1 MSKVLIVEGSPRK
14 GGNSDA
20 LCREF
25 ERGAVEAGHEVEK
38 VYLRD
43 LTIGNC
49 RACDAC
55 RKMGTCVQKD
65 DGNELMGRMR
75 DADAIVLATPVYFY
89 SMSGW
94 MKTAIDRML
103 PQYTE
108 LAGKTFYFI
117 ATAAASRTAMMRT
130 MDALRGFTD
139 CIDGGTVA
147 GEIFGAGAWEK
158 GAIEGNPALVE
169 AYEAGRAVK

>member
-1 MSKVLIVEGSPRK
+1 MRKVLIVEGSPRK

-38 VYLRD
+38 IYLRD
-43 LTIGNC
+43 LAIGNC

-55 RKMGTCVQKD
+55 RKTGACVQKD
-65 DGNELMGRMR
+65 DGDGLLGRML

-103 PQYTE
+103 PRYTE
-108 LAGKTFYFI
+108 LAGKAFYFI
-117 ATAAASRTAMMRT
+117 ATAAAGRSAMSRT

-139 CIDGGTVA
+139 CIDGAVVA
-147 GEIFGAGAWEK
+147 AEIYGSGAWEK
-158 GAIEGNPALVE
+158 GAIEGNPALAE